1 MVVMILLALIFLLE
15 MVGLEIEP
23 TQQLLPEQGE
33 RRKKIKD
40 CHPVNTSLLFLQPSV
55 RFPMVETPIPVLPA
69 AGQGRSSGC
78 FIIDQAPLARVL
90 ISLC

>member
-33 RRKKIKD
+33 RRKKIT
-40 CHPVNTSLLFLQPSV
+40 VIL
-55 RFPMVETPIPVLPA
+55 
-69 AGQGRSSGC
+69 
-78 FIIDQAPLARVL
+78 
-90 ISLC
+90 

>member
-40 CHPVNTSLLFLQPSV
+40 CHPVNMSLLFLQPSV

-78 FIIDQAPLARVL
+78 FIIDQAPLSRVL